1 MSVARRAMEFD
12 DSLSILTDMIV
23 SEVGPRD
30 ALGHKQARI
39 EAVARVERLLEAVIA
54 HTPAHPTQAPRDNDL
69 ASDILFGR
77 TDAEF
82 VFEDKHRHA

>member
-1 MSVARRAMEFD
+1 MSVARRAMDFD

-30 ALGHKQARI
+30 ALVHKQARI

-54 HTPAHPTQAPRDNDL
+54 HTPAHPPARRCRSTCSRWRCGSARSR
-69 ASDILFGR
+69 ASRSAG
-77 TDAEF
+77 
-82 VFEDKHRHA
+82 